1 LGRQLLDSSVD
12 RVPIRDHRGHQPTCE
27 LGRLRVTLGRREMA
41 LEDRRRRSLAELR
54 LEHRG
59 ERESAGGA
67 FGPMP
72 VRA

>member
-1 LGRQLLDSSVD
+1 
-12 RVPIRDHRGHQPTCE
+12 
-27 LGRLRVTLGRREMA
+27 MA

-67 FGPMP
+67 LGPMP